1 MTTQTQRIIMTP
13 ERLKQEFENFDADK
27 RSLIISSI
35 SSQGEPLT
43 SYAPF
48 VKEGND
54 YFISISSNLPH
65 FKNMQETKKAHILI
79 IEDEATAEHIYARKR
94 LYFSALCEVVEQ
106 GSEEVYKLFDKRYG
120 DSLSFLRSMKDFKI
134 IKLTPGE
141 KSLVLGFGAAYTMG
155 AGGEVALKS
164 VSHS

>member
-1 MTTQTQRIIMTP
+1 MTP
-13 ERLKQEFENFDADK
+13 ETLKQEFETFDADK

-35 SSQGEPLT
+35 SSEGEPLT

-48 VKEGND
+48 VKEGNN

-65 FKNMQETKKAHILI
+65 FKNIQATKKAHILI

-94 LYFSALCEVVEQ
+94 LYFSAACQVVEE
-106 GSEEVYKLFDKRYG
+106 GSEEIYALFDKRYG
-120 DSLSFLRSMKDFKI
+120 ESLSFLRSMKDFKI

-141 KSLVLGFGAAYTMG
+141 KSLVLGFGAAYIMG
-155 AGGEVALKS
+155 VDGEVVGKS
-164 VSHS
+164 ISHGS